1 MVSAQNRRFEDI
13 TAVLIAGGQS
23 RRMGVDKRNIELGG
37 VTLIERVHRVLVGL
51 FQRIIVVGS
60 SADDT
65 LMRLGSPVVCDEI
78 PDCATLGGLYTG
90 LLHSS
95 QSRIFAVGCDAPFV
109 NAAVVRAIVEFAPD
123 ADVVMARLSTG
134 LEPMQAVYSKQCL
147 PHLEAM
153 ARSGNLRLQDLSE
166 RPGLRVRDVE
176 EELLRRIDP
185 SLVSFL
191 NLNRPADVELARKL
205 LTHGEGSWTGR

>member
-1 MVSAQNRRFEDI
+1 
-13 TAVLIAGGQS
+13 
-23 RRMGVDKRNIELGG
+23 MGVDKRRIELGG
-37 VTLIERVHRVLVGL
+37 VTLIERVHRVLTGL
-51 FQRIIVVGS
+51 FEQTIVVGA
-60 SADDT
+60 SADEI
-65 LMRLGSPVVCDEI
+65 LLRLGSPVVCDEI
-78 PDCATLGGLYTG
+78 PNCATLGGLYTG
-90 LLHSS
+90 LSHAP
-95 QSRIFAVGCDAPFV
+95 QSRVFAVGCDTPFV

-153 ARSGNLRLQDLSE
+153 ARSGNLRLQDLPE
-166 RPGLRVRDVE
+166 RPGLHVRYVE
-176 EELLRRIDP
+176 EEFLRRIDP

-205 LTHGEGSWTGR
+205 LTQGGGSWTGR